1 MTKTRTQL
9 CRPLIALGLALA
21 CAYALAQSVIVQGS
35 GPGAVRATGAGSVR
49 GVAMLIPTYT
59 NYSDGRFTVWN
70 TNQDVVIDNDSG
82 LMWTQNANISGYAT
96 NWVGASNY
104 CENLITNGYSDWR
117 LPNLKELSRIT
128 FEDLGSTNGLFY
140 WAAGHD
146 DTNGLPLNHPFVNSS
161 NEYWSATP
169 SDVVKAY
176 IVRGWNGDVLALAK
190 TLLKYIW
197 PCRGP

>member
-1 MTKTRTQL
+1 M
-9 CRPLIALGLALA
+9 
-21 CAYALAQSVIVQGS
+21 
-35 GPGAVRATGAGSVR
+35 
-49 GVAMLIPTYT
+49 
-59 NYSDGRFTVWN
+59 
-70 TNQDVVIDNDSG
+70 IDNDSG

-140 WAAGHD
+140 WAAAPD

-161 NEYWSATP
+161 NEYWSAAP
-169 SDVVKAY
+169 SDVVNAY
-176 IVRGWNGDVLALAK
+176 IVRGWNGDVVFLAK

>member
-1 MTKTRTQL
+1 MARDTRHRDCEVFKIKHLLT
-9 CRPLIALGLALA
+9 IIILALT
-21 CAYALAQSVIVQGS
+21 CATSFAQSVIVKGT
-35 GPGAVRATGAGSVR
+35 GAGAVRGTGAGSVR
-49 GVAMLIPTYT
+49 GVATPA
-59 NYSDGRFTVWN
+59 RFEVQAN
-70 TNQDVVIDNDSG
+70 TNLVVDNDSG

-117 LPNLKELSRIT
+117 LPDLKELSRIT

-140 WAAGHD
+140 WAAAPD

-169 SDVVKAY
+169 SDVVRAY
-176 IVRGWNGDVLALAK
+176 IVRGWNGDVVFLAK

>member
-1 MTKTRTQL
+1 MKILLTF
-9 CRPLIALGLALA
+9 CFALLT
-21 CAYALAQSVIVQGS
+21 CATLHAQTVIVKGT
-35 GPGAVRATGAGSVR
+35 GAGAVHRSGTGAGSVR
-49 GVAMLIPTYT
+49 GQVIPYI

-70 TNQDVVIDNDSG
+70 TNQDVVVDNDSG

-140 WAAGHD
+140 WAAAPD

-169 SDVVKAY
+169 SDVVRAY
-176 IVRGWNGDVLALAK
+176 IVRGWNGDVSSLAK